1 MRFLNILVFTLFSF
15 SIFAQSK
22 ITNEEYIEKYYPIA
36 VRKMVE
42 YKIPASITLAQGILE
57 SGSGNSALA
66 KNANNHFGI
75 KCHKDWEGKGYYMD
89 DDEANECFRVYTNPE
104 ESFADHSMF
113 LTSRA
118 RYKFLFEEYAVDDY
132 KNWAKGLKAAGY
144 ATNPKYPELLT
155 NLIERYN
162 LNQYDKM
169 GLNDI
174 LASSTS
180 TTNNEVNDMQE
191 WEETATATLKTIEH
205 NGVKA
210 IVSNGIKLS
219 DIAKK
224 YDLTTE
230 HLMQY
235 NDVKKDEF
243 IDNGVFI
250 YLAAKKNKGDGIKH
264 YVKRGETMWE
274 ISQQH
279 GIKLKSLYKRN
290 KIKEPQEVL
299 DGEILYLQGKRET
312 APKTVSHKFVMNEKQ
327 KIKDEIEAAKQAK
340 LEAERKAKEE
350 AERKAKE
357 EAERKAKEEAAK
369 QALIE
374 MQEREA
380 AAQRE
385 LEAKQKAYEE
395 ALLKEQMEQEKQNT
409 ETNEQT
415 EEVIENKAADEDVQI
430 EKPYQETTAKTYTVK
445 AGDTLYGISN
455 KYYVTVE
462 KLIEL
467 NGLENSNLKIGQILI
482 VSP

>member
-1 MRFLNILVFTLFSF
+1 MFSF
-15 SIFAQSK
+15 TTLAQNKMS
-22 ITNEEYIEKYYPIA
+22 NEEYVEKYYPIA
-36 VRKMVE
+36 VKKMIE

-57 SGSGNSALA
+57 SGSGNSDLA

-113 LTSRA
+113 LTTRA

-132 KNWAKGLKAAGY
+132 KSWANGLKAAGY
-144 ATNPKYPELLT
+144 ATNPKYPDLLIG
-155 NLIERYN
+155 LIERYS
-162 LNQYDKM
+162 LHKYDKM

-174 LASSTS
+174 LVSTN
-180 TTNNEVNDMQE
+180 TNNTNSTHNTDMQE
-191 WEETATATLKTIEH
+191 WEETTNFALKTIEH

-219 DIAKK
+219 DVGKK
-224 YDLTTE
+224 YDVSTE
-230 HLMQY
+230 NLQHY
-235 NDVKKDEF
+235 NDLKKDEF
-243 IDNGVFI
+243 IENGTFI
-250 YLAAKKNKGDGIKH
+250 YLSSKKNKGDGIKH

-312 APKTVSHKFVMNEKQ
+312 APKTVSHKFVLNEKQ
-327 KIKDEIEAAKQAK
+327 KILDEIEAAKQAK
-340 LEAERKAKEE
+340 IEAERKLKEEEERKAKEATE
-350 AERKAKE
+350 Q
-357 EAERKAKEEAAK
+357 KAKEEAAK
-369 QALIE
+369 QALKE
-374 MQEREA
+374 LQEREA

-395 ALLKEQMEQEKQNT
+395 ALLKEQMEQEKLKESTT
-409 ETNEQT
+409 ETVIKT
-415 EEVIENKAADEDVQI
+415 HDKKTTDEEVEI
-430 EKPYQETTAKTYTVK
+430 EKPYQETIVKTYTVK
-445 AGDTLYGISN
+445 AGDTLYSISN

-462 KLIEL
+462 KLMQM
-467 NGLENSNLKIGQILI
+467 NKLENSNLKIGQVLI